1 MDENGVDKM
10 DIIDE
15 RKVLDF
21 YLDEIQKDSIVFL
34 KNKQWYKDDISREIV
49 NLREAEEMHNKIKIC
64 KNLWK
69 LLFEAAMNFID
80 PDRRGYDELF
90 SYFDEYV
97 NFEELIF
104 ASDSFY
110 RDHTMHCLWV
120 YFLGEYI
127 IKKDEFKPFFS
138 KYGKENQWF
147 YNFYE
152 MYKESEYA
160 DIFHNFIDLCEIFK
174 KFAKYDDSMRC
185 LEALTHDL
193 GYPIKKINSINKNI
207 KNILPH
213 FGIKNYSEFDFS
225 YSDIHDNLIKDFINY
240 ISCSRSFSIGNDK
253 KFDKIMEKVFKID
266 ESSNN
271 TVGVNEDEI
280 FKLTEDEKKAIKDN
294 DINMELCFDYSRHM
308 RYSKDFENYQ
318 HGIMS
323 AFLLFRKLAVFNNK
337 PFKYVDYKTINV
349 GRCDFI
355 NTNVLSLILMAI
367 ADHTSEGFQMNGI
380 VDDSAFLTFIDE
392 LEEFSRI
399 SRANQNRQYIN
410 EFCKSNIYTK
420 DGYFNID
427 FTFDNTQIDNLDP
440 ERAFKG
446 RCKRFLTLFNIS
458 ELDEN
463 FKLMLRCI
471 GNLPYDKNVYM
482 LEIRK
487 KFVKIT
493 INDEEK
499 NIPQYLKT
507 KQFLTREAYELLND

>member
-1 MDENGVDKM
+1 M

-15 RKVLDF
+15 KKVLDF
-21 YLDEIQKDSIVFL
+21 YLDEIKKDSIAFL
-34 KNKQWYKDDISREIV
+34 RNKPWYKEDISKEII
-49 NLREAEEMHNKIKIC
+49 NLREEKEMHNKIKIC

-69 LLFEAAMNFID
+69 LLFEASMSFID
-80 PDRRGYDELF
+80 TDRRGYDDLF
-90 SYFDEYV
+90 EYFDEYV

-127 IKKDEFKPFFS
+127 YKNEEFKPFFY
-138 KYGKENQWF
+138 KYGKKNEHMWKICDFLRKGNH
-147 YNFYE
+147 
-152 MYKESEYA
+152 K
-160 DIFHNFIDLCEIFK
+160 DIFKSFIDLQDLISEFE
-174 KFAKYDDSMRC
+174 DLNDSMRC

-225 YSDIHDNLIKDFINY
+225 YSDIHDNLIKDFINF
-240 ISCSRSFSIGNDK
+240 ISYNFTFSTDASKKSDRIIEKILNLDEYGN
-253 KFDKIMEKVFKID
+253 IMGI
-266 ESSNN
+266 
-271 TVGVNEDEI
+271 NEGELL
-280 FKLTEDEKKAIKDN
+280 KLTESEKEILKDN
-294 DINMELCFDYSRHM
+294 NFKMQLIFNYSRHM

-323 AFLLFRKLAVFNNK
+323 AFLLFRKLTVFNSK
-337 PFKYVDYKTINV
+337 PFGYTDYSTLKVSKI
-349 GRCDFI
+349 DFI
-355 NTNVLSLILMAI
+355 KMNVLAEILMTI
-367 ADHTSEGFQMNGI
+367 TDHTSEGFQMSEI
-380 VDDSAFLTFIDE
+380 MSDSAFLTFIDE

-410 EFCKSNIYTK
+410 EFCKSNIYVR
-420 DGYFNID
+420 DEYLNID
-427 FTFDNTQIDNLDP
+427 FIFDNDQIDNLDP

-446 RCKRFLTLFNIS
+446 RCKRFLTLFNIR

-463 FKLMLRCI
+463 FKLRLRCI
-471 GNLPYDKNVYM
+471 GKLPYDNNVYM
-482 LEIRK
+482 LEIRRR
-487 KFVKIT
+487 FVNIT

-499 NIPQYLKT
+499 NIPKYLKT
-507 KQFLTREAYELLND
+507 KQFLTKEEYIL